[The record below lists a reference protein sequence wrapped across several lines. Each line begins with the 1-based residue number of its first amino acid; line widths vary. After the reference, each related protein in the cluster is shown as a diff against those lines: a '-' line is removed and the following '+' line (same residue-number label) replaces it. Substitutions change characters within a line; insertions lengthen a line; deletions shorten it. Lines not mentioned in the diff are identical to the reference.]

1 MIMSNYSLRITNISK
16 NQTTRVIRRWIIVLF
31 RIIISTGDQ
40 MKPTIRTTYPIESM
54 PTLTEPPYTMLDK
67 SSITVSPQTIILF
80 KVDEVLS

>member
-1 MIMSNYSLRITNISK
+1 
-16 NQTTRVIRRWIIVLF
+16 
-31 RIIISTGDQ
+31 
-40 MKPTIRTTYPIESM
+40 MKPTIRTTHPIESM

>member
-1 MIMSNYSLRITNISK
+1 
-16 NQTTRVIRRWIIVLF
+16 
-31 RIIISTGDQ
+31 

>member
-1 MIMSNYSLRITNISK
+1 
-16 NQTTRVIRRWIIVLF
+16 
-31 RIIISTGDQ
+31 

-67 SSITVSPQTIILF
+67 SSITVSPLTIILF